1 MRDPASRKGGVM
13 GAVDGFLF
21 PFDSLASKIHA
32 VVFFRF
38 RYASLAFALG
48 LYVAVLLAF
57 GEALGVSSNYFVI
70 LPVMVASLGFGAKG
84 GLAAG
89 SLALPANLL
98 FFGVLGHP
106 EYSPA
111 SKPIAELSGLCVGL
125 VCGRLADYFRV
136 LEREI
141 KKRTAIE
148 EALRAALA
156 EKKLLLRELQ
166 HRVKN
171 NLSVIKSLIQLQRN
185 RSRDPAF
192 LEAADELI
200 GRIFAISLVHDQ
212 LQTDQALATVEIAK
226 FIEALV
232 ANLAGGLGL
241 EGGRIGLDLG
251 ADGRVIQMEA
261 ATSLGLIVNEVLTNA
276 LKHAASGCEGKPSIR
291 LSFRIEGLAS
301 AGAEGIGE
309 GDLYHLVICDDGP
322 GPAAKLG
329 AEASGGLG
337 MKLVRALARNLGGK
351 ATLESIEGPAGSGD
365 IVGARF
371 ELVFPSNFMELVSS
385 CQDSPI

>member
-1 MRDPASRKGGVM
+1 MREVASSEDGGND
-13 GAVDGFLF
+13 AIDGFLF
-21 PFDSLASKIHA
+21 PFDSVTSKIHE

-38 RYASLAFALG
+38 RYASLAVAVG
-48 LYVAVLLAF
+48 MYAAVLLTF
-57 GEALGVSSNYFVI
+57 GDSLGVSSNYFVI
-70 LPVMVASLGFGAKG
+70 VPVIAAALGFGTLG
-84 GLAAG
+84 GFAAG
-89 SLALPANLL
+89 ALALPANLAL
-98 FFGVLGHP
+98 FAVLGHP

-111 SKPIAELSGLCVGL
+111 SKLIAELSGLGIGV
-125 VCGRLADYFRV
+125 VCGRLADYFRA
-136 LEREI
+136 LEKEI
-141 KKRTAIE
+141 RMRRAGE
-148 EALRAALA
+148 EALRSALA

-171 NLSVIKSLIQLQRN
+171 NLSVIKSIVQLQRN
-185 RSRDPAF
+185 RSGDPAF

-212 LQTDQALATVEIAK
+212 LKTDQTLAAVEIAE

-241 EGGRIGLDLG
+241 EDSRIGLDL
-251 ADGRVIQMEA
+251 ATEGRVIQMEA

-276 LKHAASGCEGKPSIR
+276 LKHASSGSDGKPAIR
-291 LSFRIEGLAS
+291 LSFRIESIAYI
-301 AGAEGIGE
+301 GAEGIGG
-309 GDLYHLVICDDGP
+309 GDQYRLVICDDGP
-322 GPAAKLG
+322 GPAAKYG
-329 AEASGGLG
+329 AEGSGGLG

-351 ATLESIEGPAGSGD
+351 ATLESIGGPAGSND

-371 ELVFPSNFMELVSS
+371 ELVFPANFMELVSA